1 MLRNRA
7 HDLLALL
14 RTAPCCILRPGA
26 LLLATLG
33 LSLTVSAAERTFD
46 IAVDGKAIANRA
58 FEPRVLRV
66 DKGDTVRLRI
76 VSDQSGELHL
86 HGYRLETRVEAGKP
100 ATLDF
105 SAHATGRYRIEWHD
119 GSGAASSSH
128 HGPPLAI
135 LEVHPK

>member
-7 HDLLALL
+7 HELFALL
-14 RTAPCCILRPGA
+14 RTAPCRVLRSGA
-26 LLLATLG
+26 LLLTALG

-46 IAVDGKAIANRA
+46 IVIDGKAIANRA

-66 DKGDTVRLRI
+66 EKGDTVRLRV

-86 HGYRLETRVEAGKP
+86 HGYRLEARVEAGKP
-100 ATLDF
+100 AMLDF

-119 GSGAASSSH
+119 GGGKASSSH

-135 LEVHPK
+135 LEVRPK